1 MSPKDLNND
10 LGDSRIYTNFERL
23 LALKPMARSLSF
35 DPHFRPAGML
45 SGRHRSRLRGPGLN
59 FEELRHY
66 QTGDN
71 IRAIDPRASARL
83 GQPYV
88 KVYSQET
95 DRPVHIIVDQRQSLF
110 FGSRQYT
117 KSLLAAELAALIGWA
132 SLNGGDRVGGAV
144 LSNDNFVSVAPRRSQ
159 SSFLQLLKLVC
170 DCNRALTPADELQL
184 GGLLESISPLCAG
197 LTSLASVILITDI
210 NGIATSELTQLRSLS
225 ERINLL
231 LFVVEDLL
239 ERDISSAQGMTVSSL
254 GQSSDEQLCISG
266 AMAVDEFARRHQQQ
280 QQALQQ
286 ALMAS
291 NFPVGHINTQQPV
304 EQQLRQ
310 LLERG
315 A

>member
-1 MSPKDLNND
+1 
-10 LGDSRIYTNFERL
+10 
-23 LALKPMARSLSF
+23 
-35 DPHFRPAGML
+35 
-45 SGRHRSRLRGPGLN
+45 
-59 FEELRHY
+59 
-66 QTGDN
+66 
-71 IRAIDPRASARL
+71 
-83 GQPYV
+83 V
-88 KVYSQET
+88 
-95 DRPVHIIVDQRQSLF
+95 
-110 FGSRQYT
+110 
-117 KSLLAAELAALIGWA
+117 LAAELAALIGWA

-144 LSNDNFVSVAPRRSQ
+144 LSNDHFVNVAPRRSQ
-159 SSFLQLLKLVC
+159 SSFLQLLKLAC
-170 DCNRALTPADELQL
+170 DCNRALTPAGELQL

-231 LFVVEDLL
+231 LFVVEDPL
-239 ERDISSAQGMTVSSL
+239 EQDISSAQGMTVSSL

-291 NFPVGHINTQQPV
+291 NFPVGHINTLQPV

>member
-1 MSPKDLNND
+1 MTA
-10 LGDSRIYTNFERL
+10 DSSEIDTRIHTNFERL

-66 QTGDN
+66 QAGDN

-110 FGSRQYT
+110 FGSQRYT
-117 KSLLAAELAALIGWA
+117 KSVLAAELSALIGWV
-132 SLNGGDRVGGAV
+132 SLSGGDRVGGAV
-144 LSNDNFVSVAPRRSQ
+144 LSNRGLATVAPRRSQ
-159 SSFLQLLKLVC
+159 ASLLQLLKLVA
-170 DCNRALTPADELQL
+170 DCNQTLNPDEELHV
-184 GGLLESISPLCAG
+184 GGLVESIAPLCAG

-210 NGIATSELTQLRSLS
+210 SGIAETELAQLRNLS

-231 LFVVEDLL
+231 LFVVEDPL
-239 ERDISSAQGMTVSSL
+239 EQDLTRAEGMTVSSA
-254 GQSSDEQLCISG
+254 GAASDEQLCITS
-266 AMAVDEFARRHQQQ
+266 AMALDEFSRRHREH
-280 QQALQQ
+280 QQALQR
-286 ALMAS
+286 ALVAS
-291 NFPVGHINTQQPV
+291 NFPVGHINTVQPV

-315 A
+315 V

>member
-1 MSPKDLNND
+1 MSPNDTNGDLS
-10 LGDSRIYTNFERL
+10 DSRIYTSFERL
-23 LALKPMARSLSF
+23 LALKPMARALSF

-66 QTGDN
+66 QAGDN

-83 GQPYV
+83 GQPFV

-110 FGSRQYT
+110 FGSQQYT
-117 KSLLAAELAALIGWA
+117 KSVMAAELAALIGWA
-132 SLNGGDRVGGAV
+132 SLQGGDRVGGAV
-144 LSNDNFVSVAPRRSQ
+144 LSNNDFDRLAPRRSQ
-159 SSFLQLLKLVC
+159 TSLLQLLKQVC
-170 DCNRALTPADELQL
+170 NRNRALTPAEEPQL
-184 GGLLESISPLCAG
+184 GGLVESIAPLCAG
-197 LTSLASVILITDI
+197 LTSLASVIIITDI

-231 LFVVEDLL
+231 LFVVEDPL
-239 ERDISSAQGMTVSSL
+239 EQDISSAQGMTVSSL
-254 GQSSDEQLCISG
+254 GQASDEQLCISG
-266 AMAVDEFARRHQQQ
+266 AMALDEFARRHRQQ

-286 ALMAS
+286 ALLSS
-291 NFPVGHINTQQPV
+291 NFPVGHISTLQPV

-315 A
+315 V